1 MGGDLKAR
9 WIESHYGP
17 AAAVFSNRLVKA
29 FFAGKQGIEWKDSA
43 RIETICSKEGVKYD
57 KATKAWG
64 AISKRCERIR

>member
-1 MGGDLKAR
+1 VGGDLKAR

-43 RIETICSKEGVKYD
+43 RIETICKKGVIRGVKLLLVTVNGIL
-57 KATKAWG
+57 K
-64 AISKRCERIR
+64 